1 MRRAF
6 GAPFKY
12 LYVMNEQL
20 FSGIKTGLGIV
31 GGIANNIAAHKQQ
44 KRAIQF
50 QREENEKARRYNKE
64 MAEYQNLVAR
74 ENTMS
79 ERLYNSPASVMQR
92 LKSAGINPDL
102 AFASDGASFAN
113 ASAASAASV
122 SPVAPAELGSII
134 GNTQLPMES
143 ILQSVT
149 ALKTMAETS
158 KIRAD
163 VKKTKGEIT
172 SLDLDNIRK
181 AATNGKMIELDN
193 FQIDLAKSTLN
204 LNEAQLTNLRQ
215 NLENM
220 KTQNDMMNS
229 QIDEI
234 VAHTRN
240 LDSSTLVNRVSAY
253 LETKKFD
260 NDCRRLVQELKE
272 SDARINLS
280 NAQAKEILLLVMAKK
295 LNLDSQ
301 TFLNHAKTS
310 ESYTQNENLKI
321 EGNNLKLFG
330 TNLDITGKSL
340 QFTYEQATKYDDAMK
355 ATQIISNVIGA
366 ASATVMQ
373 MYMGQRVMKGMPS
386 SY

>member
-1 MRRAF
+1 
-6 GAPFKY
+6 
-12 LYVMNEQL
+12 MNEQL

-31 GGIANNIAAHKQQ
+31 GGIANNIAANKQQ
-44 KRAIQF
+44 KRAIRF
-50 QREENEKARRYNKE
+50 QREENEKARKYNKE

-74 ENTMS
+74 ENITS

-102 AFASDGASFAN
+102 AFTSEGASFAN
-113 ASAASAASV
+113 ATAAPAASV
-122 SPVAPAELGSII
+122 SPVAPAEVGSII

-158 KIRAD
+158 KISAD
-163 VKKTKGEIT
+163 TKKTKGEIT

-193 FQIDLAKSTLN
+193 FQIDLARSTLN
-204 LNEAQLTNLRQ
+204 LNDAQLTNLRQ

-220 KTQNDMMNS
+220 KSQNDLINQ
-229 QIDEI
+229 QIDETI
-234 VAHTRN
+234 AKTRN
-240 LDSSTLVNRVSAY
+240 LDSSTLANRVSAY
-253 LETKKFD
+253 LDTQRFE
-260 NDCRRLVQELKE
+260 NDCRRLSQELKE

-301 TFLNHAKTS
+301 TFLNHARTS

-330 TNLDITGKSL
+330 TNLDINGKMM
-340 QFTYEQATKYDDAMK
+340 QFTYDQATKYDDAMK
-355 ATQIISNVIGA
+355 ATQIVGNVIGI
-366 ASATVMQ
+366 ASSTITS
-373 MYMGQRVMKGMPS
+373 MYLGQKVGKGM
-386 SY
+386 Y

>member
-1 MRRAF
+1 MD
-6 GAPFKY
+6 
-12 LYVMNEQL
+12 EQL
-20 FSGIKTGLGIV
+20 FGGIKTGLGIV
-31 GGIANNIAAHKQQ
+31 GGIANNIAARKQQ
-44 KRAIQF
+44 NRAIKF
-50 QREENEKARRYNKE
+50 QREENEKARKFNKE
-64 MAEYQNLVAR
+64 MAEYQNRIAR

-92 LKSAGINPDL
+92 LKQAGINPDL
-102 AFASDGASFAN
+102 AFASEGASFAN
-113 ASAASAASV
+113 ASTAAAASV
-122 SPVAPAELGSII
+122 GNVPPADVGGII
-134 GNTQLPMES
+134 AGTQLPVES

-158 KIRAD
+158 KLKAET
-163 VKKTKGEIT
+163 KKTEGEIT

-215 NLENM
+215 NFENM
-220 KTQNDMMNS
+220 KTQNDMMNA

-240 LDSSTLVNRVSAY
+240 LDSSTLVNRVNAY

-260 NDCRRLVQELKE
+260 NDCLRLAQELKE

-280 NAQAKEILLLVMAKK
+280 KAQAKEILLLVMAKK

-321 EGNNLKLFG
+321 EGDNLRLFG

-340 QFTYEQATKYDDAMK
+340 QFTYEQATKYDDALK

-366 ASATVMQ
+366 ASSTVMQ
-373 MYMGQRVMKGMPS
+373 MYMGQRVMRGMPA

>member
-1 MRRAF
+1 
-6 GAPFKY
+6 
-12 LYVMNEQL
+12 MNEQL
-20 FSGIKTGLGIV
+20 FSGLKTGLGIV
-31 GGIANNIAAHKQQ
+31 GGIANNIAANKQQ
-44 KRAIQF
+44 KRAIKF
-50 QREENEKARRYNKE
+50 QREENEKARKYNKE

-74 ENTMS
+74 ENTIS
-79 ERLYNSPASVMQR
+79 ERLYNSPVSVMQR
-92 LKSAGINPDL
+92 LKDAGINPDL
-102 AFASDGASFAN
+102 AFTNEGASFAN
-113 ASAASAASV
+113 ASAAPAASV
-122 SPVAPAELGSII
+122 SSVAPADVGSII
-134 GNTQLPMES
+134 SGTQLPVES

-158 KIRAD
+158 KIKAD
-163 VKKTKGEIT
+163 TKKTQGEIT

-220 KTQNDMMNS
+220 KTQNDLMNS

-240 LDSSTLVNRVSAY
+240 LDSSTLVNRVNAY
-253 LETKKFD
+253 LETKKFE
-260 NDCRRLVQELKE
+260 NDCIRLAQELKE

-295 LNLDSQ
+295 LNIDSQ

-330 TNLDITGKSL
+330 TNLDINGKMM
-340 QFTYEQATKYDDAMK
+340 QFTYEQASKYDDALK
-355 ATQIISNVIGA
+355 ATQIISSVIGA

-373 MYMGQRVMKGMPS
+373 MYMGQRVVKGMPT

>member
-1 MRRAF
+1 MD
-6 GAPFKY
+6 
-12 LYVMNEQL
+12 EQL
-20 FSGIKTGLGIV
+20 FGGIKTGLGIV
-31 GGIANNIAAHKQQ
+31 GGIANNIAARKQQ
-44 KRAIQF
+44 NRAIKF
-50 QREENEKARRYNKE
+50 QREENEKSRRFNKE
-64 MAEYQNLVAR
+64 MAEYQNRIAR

-92 LKSAGINPDL
+92 LKQAGINPDL
-102 AFASDGASFAN
+102 AFQSDGASFAN
-113 ASAASAASV
+113 ASATPAASV

-158 KIRAD
+158 KLKAET
-163 VKKTKGEIT
+163 KKTEGEIT

-215 NLENM
+215 NFENM
-220 KTQNDMMNS
+220 KTQNDMMNT

-234 VAHTRN
+234 IAQTRN
-240 LDSSTLVNRVSAY
+240 LDSSTLVNRVNAY
-253 LETKKFD
+253 LETQRFD
-260 NDCRRLVQELKE
+260 NDCRRLAQELKE
-272 SDARINLS
+272 SDARINLT

-373 MYMGQRVMKGMPS
+373 MYMGQRVMKGMPT